1 MSILGITQVTPTS
14 FEADLDAFDD
24 SLEFYNSARS
34 SRQAASDLLKT
45 TMADVS
51 AYLSATRKV
60 LTISFGDRGNTMWA
74 QAGFV
79 QPSTAIPRRAQ
90 DWLALTLVLV
100 KFFTKHPSYE
110 VASKNVTAARGTAAR
125 TAAINAQ
132 NALQPENVAVRT
144 ANHALATAQ
153 SALVKSI
160 RYVIK
165 ILSGALAANDPRW
178 EAFGLNIPATKTTP
192 PAPTDLTASI
202 MGSSI
207 LLACDPNAL
216 TERYRWRTMI
226 VGVENK
232 PQLAASTV
240 APMAEL
246 KNAAPGVT
254 LSITVQGVN
263 GGAQGKASDPLTVT
277 MPVEAIAKPAA
288 AKTEQLAPSPAGNGS
303 ANGNGSRVAAR
314 LS

>member
-1 MSILGITQVTPTS
+1 M
-14 FEADLDAFDD
+14 
-24 SLEFYNSARS
+24 
-34 SRQAASDLLKT
+34 
-45 TMADVS
+45 
-51 AYLSATRKV
+51 
-60 LTISFGDRGNTMWA
+60 
-74 QAGFV
+74 
-79 QPSTAIPRRAQ
+79 
-90 DWLALTLVLV
+90 
-100 KFFTKHPSYE
+100 
-110 VASKNVTAARGTAAR
+110 TAARGTAVR

-153 SALVKSI
+153 GTLVKSI

-192 PAPTDLTASI
+192 PAPTGLAATI
-202 MGSSI
+202 VGSSI
-207 LLACDPNAL
+207 LLACDPNTL
-216 TERYRWRTMI
+216 TQRYRWRTMI

-232 PQLAASTV
+232 PQLAASTP

-246 KNAAPGVT
+246 KNATRGVT

-288 AKTEQLAPSPAGNGS
+288 AKTERVAPSSAGNGS